1 MGGAEVYVS
10 WPPKVKE
17 FRVRL
22 PLLTAP
28 WGPCK
33 GARHWCGFRIGPPFT
48 SRPRTCRYIQRSPP
62 YGSHPCGLVA
72 PLRNLLA
79 TEVHVVAPRLAVG
92 PSARSAPWGTYQRK
106 LNAPPG

>member
-1 MGGAEVYVS
+1 MYLY
-10 WPPKVKE
+10 WPLQVDGFR
-17 FRVRL
+17 FRVSQ
-22 PLLTAP
+22 LTAP

-33 GARHWCGFRIGPPFT
+33 GARHWCGFRVSNPLYLQT
-48 SRPRTCRYIQRSPP
+48 QRVPILTAPPP